1 MASTILGDND
11 HGHRQVYYQY
21 CICVYVKA
29 IFHLFQKPKAY
40 MDPRIN
46 AQFLKSKKLYET
58 YAFRALK
65 MLNFLTAPTLPLIQS
80 LISAVSHHAPFYG
93 KYLIDNY

>member
-1 MASTILGDND
+1 
-11 HGHRQVYYQY
+11 
-21 CICVYVKA
+21 
-29 IFHLFQKPKAY
+29 

-65 MLNFLTAPTLPLIQS
+65 RLNFLNAPTLPLIQS
-80 LISAVSHHAPFYG
+80 LISAVCYRASLYE
-93 KYLIDNY
+93 KSLIDNY

>member
-1 MASTILGDND
+1 MASTILSDNCPE
-11 HGHRQVYYQY
+11 HGQVFYQY
-21 CICVYVKA
+21 CVCVYVKA

-40 MDPRIN
+40 TDPRIN

-65 MLNFLTAPTLPLIQS
+65 RLNFLSAPTLPFIQS
-80 LISAVSHHAPFYG
+80 LISAVCHHASFFG
-93 KYLIDNY
+93 DSVIDN